1 MAGQTMSEEGIGTP
15 VSDAAYLRIQRL
27 LYREA
32 AFLDDREFRAW
43 LGLLTDDIRYR
54 VTAQVI
60 RDTASA
66 GVDYAIIDE
75 DAVALRSRVDQISN
89 PRLTR
94 AENPPSLTR
103 RFVSNV
109 RASHGDRPSEFVVKS
124 NLLVYRNRAN
134 VPEGGFYVGE
144 RSDILRRMGSEL
156 QVASRHVRL
165 DQAVLY
171 GGPVSILF

>member
-1 MAGQTMSEEGIGTP
+1 MSDERTGTP
-15 VSDAAYLRIQRL
+15 VGDTAYLEIQRL

-32 AFLDDREFRAW
+32 AFLDDREFREW

-54 VTAQVI
+54 VTAQVV
-60 RDTASA
+60 RDAASA
-66 GVDYAIIDE
+66 IVDYAIIDE

-89 PRLTR
+89 PKLTR

-103 RFVSNV
+103 RFVGNV
-109 RASHGDRPSEFVVKS
+109 QASHGDRPGEFVVKS

-134 VPEGGFYVGE
+134 VPEGGFYAGE
-144 RSDILRRMGSEL
+144 RRDVLRRTGSEL
-156 QVASRHVRL
+156 HIASRHVRL